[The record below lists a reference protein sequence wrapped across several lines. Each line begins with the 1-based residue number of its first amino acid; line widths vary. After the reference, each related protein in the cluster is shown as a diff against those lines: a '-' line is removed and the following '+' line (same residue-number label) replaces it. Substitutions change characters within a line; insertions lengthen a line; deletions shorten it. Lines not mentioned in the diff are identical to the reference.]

1 VPFFKATWSY
11 PAVDFKKGEQEV
23 EKMVKR
29 LSDSNFNLIIPAV
42 KDEAGIF
49 VFKTDKGKRYPMVD
63 EWDPLKVL
71 VDKAHEYDL
80 KVHTWLC
87 VFRDGPQSVFLE
99 KNPQFAARDKDGNPI
114 KGGWVCPARKEVQE
128 HELSLYVEVMEK
140 YDIDGVHLDYIRYA
154 GPEMCFCD
162 YCVNTFMKEH
172 GVDIRKL
179 TSRDDAWETWVEWRI
194 GIITSFVER
203 LREEAK
209 SRGREVSAAVFSAY
223 PICIESVG
231 QDWVS
236 WGKKGLV
243 DYLFPMTYTQLVR
256 LVSVAATIHK
266 HLIGDACF
274 LAEGLAPWL
283 PLTTKKLVAEIEEC
297 LKAGVKGVVF
307 YHYGSITDEMLEAIK
322 ELDKKY

>member
-1 VPFFKATWSY
+1 MGFFKGTWSY

-23 EKMVKR
+23 ERMVKR
-29 LSDSNFNLIIPAV
+29 LSEANFNLIIPAV
-42 KDEAGIF
+42 KDEAGVF

-71 VDKAHEYDL
+71 VEKAHDHGL

-87 VFRDGPQSVFLE
+87 VFRDGPQSLFLQ
-99 KNPQFAARDKDGNPI
+99 KNPQLAAKDKNGNPI
-114 KGGWVCPARKEVQE
+114 SGGWVCPAREEVQQ
-128 HELSLYVEVMEK
+128 HELSLYIEVMEK

-154 GPEMCFCD
+154 GTNMCFCD

-172 GVDIRKL
+172 KADPRKL
-179 TSRDDAWETWVEWRI
+179 TSRDDAWEAWVEWRVNN
-194 GIITSFVER
+194 ITSFVEK

-223 PICIESVG
+223 PLCIETVG

-236 WGKKGLV
+236 WGKRHLV

-256 LVSVAATIHK
+256 FVDLAARIHTHLVGNSCPV
-266 HLIGDACF
+266 
-274 LAEGLAPWL
+274 AEGIAPWL
-283 PLTTKKLVAEIEEC
+283 PLTTKKLVMEIEAA
-297 LKAGVKGVVF
+297 LRAGAKGVIL
-307 YHYGSITDEMLEAIK
+307 YHYGSVTDEMLKAIK